1 MSDTTP
7 KCTVELRLQNTKR
20 LESSGVRG
28 YSGVRHM
35 AENSTIS
42 PMMDQDLRMKQ
53 SLPEDVWLF
62 FRLGDFYEMFFEDAV
77 ACSQALGLTLTK
89 RQTIPMCGVPFH
101 AAEGYIGQ
109 IVQMGKRVAIAEQ
122 MTTPVPGKL
131 VEREI
136 TRIISAG
143 TLADLSLLDAGEHNY
158 IVACYRDKKVW
169 GLACADHT
177 TGEFNV
183 ADYDSPEALADEV
196 ARIRPRELLVSD
208 EQKEDFAF
216 LPVTLYYDGY
226 TFLPGVAVT
235 SLESHFRVHSLEGF
249 GCAGLTASLG
259 AAAAILHYLRH
270 QLRRSTEH
278 LRRLSLRPTARVVL
292 IDAASRRNLDLVESR
307 GGAKNTLLGV
317 LNGTSSPMGA
327 RLMRDWILHPICD
340 LAELLR
346 RQEIIAAFLAEPFL
360 MSKLRDS
367 LKGVRDTER
376 LTSRLSQGAG
386 NARDLLALGTSL
398 SRMPNIVQ
406 DLCSLEPRSPH
417 ISALLAQ
424 LGEFTELTELLES
437 ALTEEPPIAIKEGGM
452 IRDGYDERL
461 DELRAASRDGKVWLA
476 EMEARE
482 RKATGIDSLKIRYNS
497 VFGYYIEVTK
507 ANYAKVPE
515 HYRRKQTLANAERF
529 ITEELKQMESTILGA
544 DERARQLEYD
554 VFCRLRDA
562 VGQYLDAIQQSS
574 AALAQVDV
582 LLSLAETARLH
593 NYCRPVLDES
603 RTLHVVNGRHPVIEQ
618 VQQGTSFVP
627 NDTEMDE
634 ESNRLI
640 ILTGPNMAGKSTYI
654 RQVALITLMAQ
665 MGSYVPAESAHI
677 GLVDR
682 IFCRVGASDDIASG
696 QSTFMVEMSETA
708 LILNNASERSLVILD
723 EIGRGTATFDGLSIA
738 WAVAEHLHDVLGSR
752 TLFATHYHE
761 MVDLQYSHPAISNW
775 HVEVREWK
783 DEIIFLR
790 KVLPGPA
797 DKSYGIQVARLAGL
811 PTPIIERA
819 KRILTHLEMSST
831 LREPSTGRRK
841 QRIKTGGLPVAE
853 ATPDI
858 TQLDMFDMLDPGI

>member
-1 MSDTTP
+1 
-7 KCTVELRLQNTKR
+7 
-20 LESSGVRG
+20 
-28 YSGVRHM
+28 M
-35 AENSTIS
+35 AESTSIS
-42 PMMDQDLRMKQ
+42 PMMDQYLRMKQ
-53 SLPEDVWLF
+53 SLPDDVWLF
-62 FRLGDFYEMFFEDAV
+62 FRLGDFYELFFEDAV
-77 ACSQALGLTLTK
+77 ACSQELGLTLTK
-89 RQTIPMCGVPFH
+89 RQSVPMCGVPFH
-101 AAEGYIGQ
+101 AAEGYIGR

-122 MTTPVPGKL
+122 MSVPVPGKL

-143 TLADLSLLDAGEHNY
+143 TLADMNLLDAGEHNY
-158 IVACYRDKKVW
+158 IVACYRDKKAW

-177 TGEFNV
+177 TGEFTV
-183 ADYDSPEALADEV
+183 ADYETPEALAEEV
-196 ARIRPRELLVSD
+196 ERIRPREFLVSD
-208 EQKEDFAF
+208 EQKEVFAS
-216 LPVTLYYDGY
+216 LPVTQYYDGY
-226 TFLPGVAVT
+226 TFLPGLAPAA
-235 SLESHFRVHSLEGF
+235 LEAHFRVHSLEGF
-249 GCAGLTASLG
+249 GCAHLTAALG
-259 AAAAILHYLRH
+259 AAAAILHYIKH
-270 QLRRSTEH
+270 QLRRSAEH
-278 LRRLSLRPTARVVL
+278 LRRLALRPTARVVL
-292 IDAASRRNLDLVESR
+292 IDAASRRNLDLVDAR
-307 GGAKNTLLGV
+307 GGAKNSLLGV
-317 LNGTSSPMGA
+317 LNSTSSPMGA
-327 RLMRDWILHPICD
+327 RLMRDWILHPVCD
-340 LAELLR
+340 LAELTR

-360 MSKLRDS
+360 MSKLRDT
-367 LKGVRDTER
+367 LRGVRDTER

-398 SRMPNIVQ
+398 ARMPDIVQ
-406 DLCSLEPRSPH
+406 DLCSLEPRCAYLTPLREQLGDFGELT
-417 ISALLAQ
+417 ALL
-424 LGEFTELTELLES
+424 ER
-437 ALTEEPPIAIKEGGM
+437 ALVDEPPVTIKEGGM

-461 DELRAASRDGKVWLA
+461 DELRRASRDGKVWLA
-476 EMEARE
+476 DMEARE

-497 VFGYYIEVTK
+497 VFGYYIEVTR

-529 ITEELKQMESTILGA
+529 VTDELKSMESTILGA
-544 DERARQLEYD
+544 DERSRQLEYD
-554 VFCRLRDA
+554 VFCSLREE
-562 VGQYLDAIQQSS
+562 VGRYLDAIQQSS
-574 AALAQVDV
+574 LALAQVDV

-593 NYCRPVLDES
+593 GYCRPVLDDS
-603 RTLHVVNGRHPVIEQ
+603 RTLHIVNGRHPVIEQ
-618 VQQGTSFVP
+618 VQQSVAFVP

-634 ESNRLI
+634 ECNRLV

-682 IFCRVGASDDIASG
+682 IFCRVGASDDIAAG

-708 LILNNASERSLVILD
+708 LILNNATERSLVILD

-761 MVDLQYSHPAISNW
+761 MVDLQSSRPAIGNW
-775 HVEVREWK
+775 HVEVREWR

-811 PTPIIERA
+811 PAPIIDRA

-831 LREPSTGRRK
+831 LREPSADRRK
-841 QRIKTGGLPVAE
+841 QRIKSGGMPAAE
-853 ATPDI
+853 APADI
-858 TQLDMFDMLDPGI
+858 TQLDMFDVLDPGI